1 MCTTFF
7 VVAISV
13 LLVARRKSGTFSTIV
28 IAAVAAFPAVA
39 VVVATGGLD
48 AFSAKL
54 LANFVNGN
62 LNLGKV
68 LKGNEDLCVGGSPVG
83 GEGTIGC
90 SGSCN

>member
-1 MCTTFF
+1 MEACR
-7 VVAISV
+7 S
-13 LLVARRKSGTFSTIV
+13 SGTLSTIV
-28 IAAVAAFPAVA
+28 VAAVSACP
-39 VVVATGGLD
+39 VVVVVLATGGLD